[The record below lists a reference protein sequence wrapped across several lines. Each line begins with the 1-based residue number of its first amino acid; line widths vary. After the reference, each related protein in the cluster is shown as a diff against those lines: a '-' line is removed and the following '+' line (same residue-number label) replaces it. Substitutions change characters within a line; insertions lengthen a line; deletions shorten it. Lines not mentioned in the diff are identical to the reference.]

1 MNTPLISVIVPVYN
15 VEKYIRRCLESI
27 VKQSYQNL
35 EIIVVDDGSTDNSGN
50 ICDDIASE
58 DSRITVIHQKNLG
71 LAGARNTGLDIYKG
85 EYVCFIDSDDY
96 IHPEYV
102 SYLYKLCIDND
113 CKMAICDSI
122 SASDDSTY
130 GKFDSKS
137 EPTIYTGK
145 ELLDMFYG
153 DMHGVIVVAW
163 DKLIHRS
170 CIGSSRFPQGL
181 IHEDESSTFRFIYNA
196 EKIAYTPNQLY
207 SYFTRADSITAV
219 AFSMKNLDILKAYEY
234 RLDFFKE
241 QKETDLYNREYSYY
255 LSAILINYHKVHETI
270 QDNADILKDLKN
282 TYRIVYKK
290 ADKSILP
297 LSRRII
303 YFICRFSPLL
313 YGRIRSLS

>member
-71 LAGARNTGLDIYKG
+71 LVGARNTGLDIYKG
-85 EYVCFIDSDDY
+85 EYVCFIDS
-96 IHPEYV
+96 
-102 SYLYKLCIDND
+102 
-113 CKMAICDSI
+113 
-122 SASDDSTY
+122 
-130 GKFDSKS
+130 
-137 EPTIYTGK
+137 
-145 ELLDMFYG
+145 
-153 DMHGVIVVAW
+153 
-163 DKLIHRS
+163 
-170 CIGSSRFPQGL
+170 
-181 IHEDESSTFRFIYNA
+181 DESSTFRFIYNA

-270 QDNADILKDLKN
+270 QDNADILKNLKN

-290 ADKSILP
+290 PDKSILP